1 MGAGGPPD
9 ARNNHL
15 SLPAAR
21 RASATRAHVRRWP
34 VRIGEFVR
42 NTLSPSSTGHTAV
55 SLFASVELVPGDPIL
70 GMTEAYNADS
80 RPGKVNL
87 GVGIYYDEQGRIPLL
102 DSVREIE
109 QALAADAKPRG
120 YLPIDGLPGYN
131 LATQKLLFGAGST
144 ALEAGRVVTAQT
156 IGGSG
161 ALRIGADFLKRALP
175 QAKIAI
181 SNPSW
186 ENHRVVFGT
195 AGFDVSDYRYYDPA
209 THGLDFTGM
218 LADLGALEPGTVV
231 LLHAC
236 CHNPTGVD
244 LTAAQWA
251 QVVELVKERGLLP
264 FIDIAYQGFDQGT
277 DADATAIRLF
287 ADSGIPA
294 FVVASSYSKSFSLY
308 GERVGALSI
317 VSADRDEAKR
327 VQSHIKRTIRSNY
340 SSPATHGGAL
350 VSGVLGSDE
359 LRARWEKELGG
370 MRERIHTLRAGLVSK
385 LAALGAPEFGF
396 IQQQAGMFSYSG
408 LSKAQVDR
416 LREEYAIY
424 AIGTGRICVA
434 ALNSQN
440 IDKVAEA
447 VYAVSRG

>member
-1 MGAGGPPD
+1 MRGFAPLFP
-9 ARNNHL
+9 
-15 SLPAAR
+15 
-21 RASATRAHVRRWP
+21 
-34 VRIGEFVR
+34 
-42 NTLSPSSTGHTAV
+42 TLSPTSNGLKNTV

-70 GMTEAYNADS
+70 GLTEAYNADN
-80 RPGKVNL
+80 RTGKVNL

-102 DSVREIE
+102 DCVREVE
-109 QALAADAKPRG
+109 QRLAAEAKPRG
-120 YLPIDGLPGYN
+120 YLPIDGLPAYTS
-131 LATQKLLFGAGST
+131 LTRSLLFGADSPL
-144 ALEAGRVVTAQT
+144 LEAGRVATSQT
-156 IGGSG
+156 VGGSG
-161 ALRIGADFLKRALP
+161 ALRVGADFLKRALP
-175 QAKIAI
+175 GARIAI

-195 AGFDVSDYRYYDPA
+195 AGFEVVDYRYYDAA
-209 THGLDFTGM
+209 THGLDFAGM

-244 LTAAQWA
+244 LDAGQWA
-251 QVVELVKERGLLP
+251 QVVELVKDRGLLP

-277 DADATAIRLF
+277 EADATAIRLF
-287 ADSGIPA
+287 AASGIPA

-317 VSADRDEAKR
+317 VAANRDEAQR
-327 VQSHIKRTIRSNY
+327 VQSQIKRTIRSNY
-340 SSPATHGGAL
+340 SSPSTHGAAL
-350 VSGVLGSDE
+350 VAGVLGSDE
-359 LRARWEKELGG
+359 LRARWEQELGA
-370 MRERIHTLRAGLVSK
+370 MRERIHALRAGLVDK

-416 LREEYAIY
+416 LRDEYAIY
-424 AIGTGRICVA
+424 AVGTGRICVA
-434 ALNSQN
+434 ALSRQN
-440 IDKVAEA
+440 LDKVAEA